1 MKGQNKN
8 EISGMKI
15 YNKNQKKKNTKEYIY
30 IFEVVLSYGLPS
42 LKLKHIF

>member
-1 MKGQNKN
+1 
-8 EISGMKI
+8 MKI
-15 YNKNQKKKNTKEYIY
+15 YNKNQKTKEYIY